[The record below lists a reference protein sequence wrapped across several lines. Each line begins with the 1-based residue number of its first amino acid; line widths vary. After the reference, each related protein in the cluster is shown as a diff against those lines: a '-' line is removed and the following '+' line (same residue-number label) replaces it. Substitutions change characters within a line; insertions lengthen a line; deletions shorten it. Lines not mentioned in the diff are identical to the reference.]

1 MLTDLFQK
9 AHDLHRALP
18 LLGPVLDDFDDWL
31 VGQGYRH
38 STRESYLL
46 RCTAID
52 KYFQRRRQRT
62 ITSLTLDQLDACWT
76 FFRHRPGGIS
86 NVVTCLQRFLQER
99 DLLSKPC
106 PPATPFSE
114 ILDAYRTYLTEVRGL
129 AASTIDQHCAT
140 TAEFLK
146 HAAGEDDGF
155 RLASLTKTH
164 IETFVCSVHGRF
176 NRPSLQHVI
185 AQVRG
190 FVRFLAMHGEVP
202 PGIDLE
208 IDTPRVYRLEQLPRS
223 LPWDVVREFLDS
235 IDRTHAAGLR
245 DYAMF
250 LLVATYGL
258 RGCDIASL
266 ELADISWRRAE
277 ICLCQSKTRHPLLLP
292 LTNPV
297 GDALLAYLRDGRPQS
312 VHRQIFLSA
321 HAPIRPLTRQSAGY
335 AFRFRVDHSG
345 LEIPF
350 RGIHCLRHSLAMH
363 LLRQGVSLKSIG
375 DLLGHRSAESTCVYL
390 RLDLDDL
397 RGVALPLPSMS
408 SGEVQP

>member
-1 MLTDLFQK
+1 MLTELFQK
-9 AHDLHRALP
+9 SHELHRALP

-31 VGQGYRH
+31 VAQGYRH
-38 STRESYLL
+38 STRECYLL
-46 RCTAID
+46 RCTAIE
-52 KYFQRRRQRT
+52 KYFQKRRQRT
-62 ITSLTLDQLDACWT
+62 VSSLSLEQLDACWH
-76 FFRHRPGGIS
+76 FYRHRPGAIT

-99 DLLSKPC
+99 NLLSKPC

-114 ILDAYRTYLTEVRGL
+114 ILDAYRAYLTEVRGL
-129 AASTIDQHCAT
+129 AASTIDQHCTT

-146 HAAGEDDGF
+146 HASEEDSAF
-155 RLASLTKTH
+155 RLATLTKNH
-164 IETFVCSVHGRF
+164 IEAFIGAVHGRF

-185 AQVRG
+185 AHVRG
-190 FVRFLAMHGEVP
+190 FLRFLAMHGEVP
-202 PGIDLE
+202 ANIDLE

-223 LPWDVVREFLDS
+223 LPWDVVRAFLDS

-245 DYAMF
+245 DYAIF

-266 ELADISWRRAE
+266 ELSDINWRRAE

-292 LTNPV
+292 LTDPV
-297 GDALLAYLRDGRPQS
+297 GDALLAYLHDGRPQS

-335 AFRFRVDHSG
+335 AFRFRVARSG
-345 LEIPF
+345 LDIPF
-350 RGIHCLRHSLAMH
+350 RGVHCLRHSLAMH
-363 LLRQGVSLKSIG
+363 LLRQGVALKCIG
-375 DLLGHRSAESTCVYL
+375 DLLGHRSAESTGVYL

-397 RGVALPLPSMS
+397 RGVALPLPSMPS
-408 SGEVQP
+408 RQVQP